1 MASEGCSTRGKSCT
15 HCTLKSSDF
24 RQGESSRITRGEP
37 PNPESCGM
45 SGAVSQAGA
54 VENEGSAQHSEHRK
68 ARGRHGEGTGPGG
81 PGGPCCPCFAQALK
95 PRPQI
100 SGRRGHLCGAASAP
114 SLVSSKGGPRGPPR
128 GPRGPRRRRG
138 QGPGPRGPKPRQLF
152 IGCCAGQHGEVLG
165 LGVRSLCVTL

>member
-1 MASEGCSTRGKSCT
+1 MLHLVLEIQAECGGMASEGSSTRGKSCT

-68 ARGRHGEGTGPGG
+68 ARGRHGEGTGKARGRGG
-81 PGGPCCPCFAQALK
+81 RGALAALASL
-95 PRPQI
+95 RP
-100 SGRRGHLCGAASAP
+100 
-114 SLVSSKGGPRGPPR
+114 
-128 GPRGPRRRRG
+128 
-138 QGPGPRGPKPRQLF
+138 
-152 IGCCAGQHGEVLG
+152 
-165 LGVRSLCVTL
+165 